1 MIQIER
7 VKNEMNMLKDI
18 AYNNIG
24 MGYNITFEVLD
35 IGRWDGSADSE
46 RGIACSMVSG

>member
-24 MGYNITFEVLD
+24 MGYNITFESTGYWQV
-35 IGRWDGSADSE
+35 GW
-46 RGIACSMVSG
+46 